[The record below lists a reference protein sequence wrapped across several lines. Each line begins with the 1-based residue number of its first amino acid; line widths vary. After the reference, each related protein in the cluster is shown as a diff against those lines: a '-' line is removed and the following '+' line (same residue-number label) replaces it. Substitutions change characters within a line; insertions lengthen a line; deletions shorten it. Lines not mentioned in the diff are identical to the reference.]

1 MSLGAIIVAGGDSK
15 RFASKIPKQFNIIND
30 DIVINHSIKKFLKNK
45 KISKIIIAVDKKSYI
60 KFEKLIIKDKKII
73 IVNGGKTRALSV
85 KNGLKIA
92 DSHRLTKILI
102 HDAPIPY
109 FAYWMINNQNK
120 F

>member
-73 IVNGGKTRALSV
+73 IANGGKTGLSLSKMV
-85 KNGLKIA
+85 
-92 DSHRLTKILI
+92 
-102 HDAPIPY
+102 
-109 FAYWMINNQNK
+109 
-120 F
+120 

>member
-45 KISKIIIAVDKKSYI
+45 KISKVIIAVDKKSYI

-73 IVNGGKTRALSV
+73 IAKWW
-85 KNGLKIA
+85 KNQGSLCQKWSKNCKYSPFNQDT
-92 DSHRLTKILI
+92 DSRCC
-102 HDAPIPY
+102 
-109 FAYWMINNQNK
+109 
-120 F
+120 